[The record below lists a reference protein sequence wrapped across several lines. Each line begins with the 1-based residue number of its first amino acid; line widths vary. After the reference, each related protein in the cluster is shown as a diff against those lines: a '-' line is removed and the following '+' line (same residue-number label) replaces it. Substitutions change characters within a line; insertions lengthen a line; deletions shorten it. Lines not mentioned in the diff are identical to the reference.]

1 MFSKKYYNN
10 SIMAMKYL
18 NCGLIV
24 VLLFIHFISN
34 AQVYIYS
41 VAVSRYTNIIMG
53 PGKLNTRNNAINL
66 LTVRNGQEEKQS
78 IMQLDLH
85 FAERLRT
92 AQKNDERPL
101 VNDIIVKT
109 YNNESIVYVII
120 NNGNTMNEYR
130 ELRNV
135 SVELWIGGKK
145 YQNRFPSVRE
155 RPIRLLKYVV
165 SKLPN
170 SGTVS
175 LYDHSTSFLYENL
188 PYLSL
193 SEASKR
199 KIAICAYISEYNSIY
214 EIKSFLAYYL
224 LQKVDCV
231 IFYCVVNYDT
241 FMKALKFEIDNGYVI
256 LYHFPWPLTRA
267 FGPIQNSV
275 QVSHINSC
283 YYRHRHYFEY
293 IISQDV
299 DEYVY
304 SEQYPFDLY
313 RACKHNSM
321 IHPSFKVFAVD
332 CIL

>member
-1 MFSKKYYNN
+1 MVVKNLKSMIIPILFVLHFITYAYVNIFSGAISSYYNT
-10 SIMAMKYL
+10 IMETANFKTG
-18 NCGLIV
+18 N
-24 VLLFIHFISN
+24 
-34 AQVYIYS
+34 
-41 VAVSRYTNIIMG
+41 
-53 PGKLNTRNNAINL
+53 NTITQ
-66 LTVRNGQEEKQS
+66 LTVIKGKDEKKIYFQP
-78 IMQLDLH
+78 DLH

-92 AQKNDERPL
+92 AQKYNDRPL

-109 YNNESIVYVII
+109 YNNESVVNVII

-130 ELRNV
+130 HLRNV
-135 SVELWIGGKK
+135 SVELLIGKKK
-145 YQNRFPSVRE
+145 YQNKLPSVIE
-155 RPIRLLKYVV
+155 RPIRLLKYVA
-165 SKLPN
+165 SELPD

-175 LYDHSTSFLYENL
+175 LYDHSTSFIYEKL

-193 SEASKR
+193 STSPKR

-231 IFYCVVNYDT
+231 IFYCVVNYDI
-241 FMKALKFEIDNGYVI
+241 FLKELKFEIDNGYVV

-267 FGPIQNSV
+267 YGPIQNAV
-275 QVSHINSC
+275 KVSHINSC

-304 SEQYPFDLY
+304 SEEYPFDLY
-313 RACKHNSM
+313 RACKYNSM
-321 IHPSFKVFAVD
+321 IHHPFKVFAVD
-332 CIL
+332 SYFYYKL